1 MLLSLGSK
9 EFVPDALGSG
19 GLVLAS
25 VGSREFVPDALGSRG
40 LVLASVGSR
49 EFVFVP
55 GTLHSRE

>member
-25 VGSREFVPDALGSRG
+25 VGSREFV
-40 LVLASVGSR
+40 
-49 EFVFVP
+49 FVP